1 MYIPYFK
8 WFYTLEKGDG
18 EEAQALLTPLLMGE
32 GGWGGMEGEDLGSQ
46 NLSLPLHLS
55 LSL

>member
-18 EEAQALLTPLLMGE
+18 EEAQAPLAPLLMGE
-32 GGWGGMEGEDLGSQ
+32 RGVGRDGG
-46 NLSLPLHLS
+46 
-55 LSL
+55 